1 MKIKKRNLIILI
13 ALFIVIILTSI
24 VYGYFTSYYIA
35 SGTVEVN
42 VGFPTAIVKENIDQ
56 NNKNITISN
65 VGNIDCYV
73 RVKIFTSPSVN
84 DSIKLGND
92 WQEAN
97 DGYIYY
103 NKILSPGKESS
114 QISLEYN
121 KNESSNN
128 LNLVPVVE
136 YCMVYYDDSGNPS
149 ADWEYM
155 ITW

>member
-13 ALFIVIILTSI
+13 ALFIVVILTSV
-24 VYGYFTSYYIA
+24 VYGYFISYCTA
-35 SGTVEVN
+35 SGTAEVN
-42 VGFPTAIVKENIDQ
+42 VGFPTAIVKENINQ
-56 NNKNITISN
+56 NNKNIIISN

-73 RVKIFTSPSVN
+73 RVKIFTPQSVN

-114 QISLEYN
+114 PISLEYN
-121 KNESSNN
+121 QNGSSNN
-128 LNLVPVVE
+128 LNVVPVVE
-136 YCMVYYDDSGNPS
+136 YCSVYYDDSENPS
-149 ADWEYM
+149 ADWDYM